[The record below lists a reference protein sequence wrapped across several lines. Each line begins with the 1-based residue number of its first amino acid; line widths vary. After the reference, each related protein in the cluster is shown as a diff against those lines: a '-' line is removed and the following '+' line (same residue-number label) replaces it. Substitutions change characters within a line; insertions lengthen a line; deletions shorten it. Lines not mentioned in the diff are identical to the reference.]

1 MFFCAEH
8 RICSGFQCFFAPNA
22 CVAYVNSSDDA
33 DDFLEAM
40 LGSIRC
46 DNMHQYAQI
55 MIFANVQA
63 RLMPEF
69 NRN

>member
-69 NRN
+69 N

>member
-1 MFFCAEH
+1 MFSCAEH
-8 RICSGFQCFFAPNA
+8 RICSGFQCFFAPNT

-46 DNMHQYAQI
+46 GNMHQHAQI
-55 MIFANVQA
+55 MIVAYVQA
-63 RLMPEF
+63 RLMLEF
-69 NRN
+69 NGN